1 MVAPLCASYEAL
13 PLNIY
18 AKLRQSLVELVHWR
32 HTAQSWLAGSPS
44 SAGLADLANPLLNAA
59 HAAYLTDGLMGRG
72 RSVGTKR
79 LCKRGRHKTR
89 DR

>member
-72 RSVGTKR
+72 RV
-79 LCKRGRHKTR
+79 CRHEEVVQAWPAQ
-89 DR
+89 DS